1 MFLLLISISC
11 FAMAGLPCAEQF
23 IGVIKSHPFW
33 TAYIIIG
40 IDYNLTKLIKGG
52 NNVHAF

>member
-1 MFLLLISISC
+1 
-11 FAMAGLPCAEQF
+11 MAGVPMAEQI

-33 TAYIIIG
+33 SAYIIIG
-40 IDYNLTKLIKGG
+40 IDFNLSKLIKGG